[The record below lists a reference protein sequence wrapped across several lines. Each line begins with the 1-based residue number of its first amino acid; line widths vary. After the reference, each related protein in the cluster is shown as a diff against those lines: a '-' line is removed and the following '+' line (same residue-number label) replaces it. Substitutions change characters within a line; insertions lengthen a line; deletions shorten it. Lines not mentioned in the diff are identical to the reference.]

1 MQFVSSAL
9 IDLGPTSIDSSAS
22 SGLGLGPVELAG
34 ESSSEDKKEIKF
46 LFALQ
51 NYHHM
56 INNSSPTMFWDTH
69 LLNQVIKYNLILP
82 TYS

>member
-51 NYHHM
+51 NYYAV
-56 INNSSPTMFWDTH
+56 INNSSYDVLGYTFTEFSH
-69 LLNQVIKYNLILP
+69 KVQFNFAHI
-82 TYS
+82 

>member
-46 LFALQ
+46 FVCVAKLF
-51 NYHHM
+51 
-56 INNSSPTMFWDTH
+56 SRD
-69 LLNQVIKYNLILP
+69 
-82 TYS
+82 

>member
-34 ESSSEDKKEIKF
+34 ESSSEDKKEIKV

-51 NYHHM
+51 NYYPV
-56 INNSSPTMFWDTH
+56 INNSPTMFWDTH
-69 LLNQVIKYNLILP
+69 LLN
-82 TYS
+82 